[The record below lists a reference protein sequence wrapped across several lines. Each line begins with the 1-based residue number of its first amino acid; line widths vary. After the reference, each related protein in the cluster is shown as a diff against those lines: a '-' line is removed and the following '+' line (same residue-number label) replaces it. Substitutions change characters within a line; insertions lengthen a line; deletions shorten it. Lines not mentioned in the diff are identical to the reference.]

1 MVLLHRCRLRCMY
14 VYMYIFFY
22 SPRKS
27 NTVQDYTTLY
37 VIVMILDLCVSGR
50 MEHFCL
56 SLGAKMGTHYT
67 VGRMLGVLIR
77 ELVKYPQN
85 TSFINGLKL
94 CSEDHGS
101 SDGTPFSMFSVMNSA
116 RGK

>member
-1 MVLLHRCRLRCMY
+1 MVLLHRYRLRCKQSY
-14 VYMYIFFY
+14 PVSTFVHICTSSSTAPGKAIQYKI
-22 SPRKS
+22 
-27 NTVQDYTTLY
+27 NYTTLY

-85 TSFINGLKL
+85 TSFIN
-94 CSEDHGS
+94 C
-101 SDGTPFSMFSVMNSA
+101 
-116 RGK
+116 